1 MVRPDISSATS
12 RELHVYCVICKGN
25 TVDYGGS
32 LSHHLICA
40 NKNHAKKK
48 ANICYSSGKN
58 APFDK
63 TDLLA
68 RGNFKQLK
76 TEGDI
81 FFCLFRLAYYYNRQL
96 PYVELL

>member
-1 MVRPDISSATS
+1 VQTKIMPT
-12 RELHVYCVICKGN
+12 
-25 TVDYGGS
+25 
-32 LSHHLICA
+32 
-40 NKNHAKKK
+40 KKP
-48 ANICYSSGKN
+48 IYYSSGKN

-81 FFCLFRLAYYYNRQL
+81 FFL
-96 PYVELL
+96 PFQIGLLL